1 MELQPLFVES
11 IRGSKESQFTP
22 SHGMNLAEQA
32 EKTLIAAD
40 MRLWLAVNI
49 NPRFRRIQ
57 GVAALALMPFFSAF
71 LLDSYKYLEKKSPEL
86 AKTITLDKDIL
97 KHSRLRL
104 KPLEMN
110 GKKFGEILK
119 DTNEL
124 ARIHSNSFYESHPRI
139 LKPILKFVQ
148 KDLGIFFMDDEVIST
163 THLTLF
169 NLGVTEEM
177 LNNRSPSLRDL
188 DSFVLKTSE
197 AYGRYTSEL
206 YVALAEEVVDVVGEV
221 QSSLTYQMLALG
233 DLFGIVPSG
242 NYKDHSLVDM
252 SLSIPYRDLN
262 MEPFYEQ
269 IAKAQ
274 GREQTAVFILF
285 LAALS
290 QVNTARVLVPK
301 VSEDMGLAALKVRF
315 LSLYH
320 ASDTL
325 RRLSNESEGS
335 NLIHPQ
341 ALDRIRQ
348 ALKHRSVR
356 RIRKMDNL
364 RDNLIH
370 YEIQNDIVPRLSK
383 NLPLSG
389 LVEAHTSGS
398 SLGDL
403 WNEVSAGLD
412 HVAKTLNSL
421 LPDNLASRARVD

>member
-1 MELQPLFVES
+1 MD
-11 IRGSKESQFTP
+11 
-22 SHGMNLAEQA
+22 LAEQA

-40 MRLWLAVNI
+40 MRLWLAVNM
-49 NPRFRRIQ
+49 NPRFRRVQ

-71 LLDSYKYLEKKSPEL
+71 LLDSYRYLEKKSPEL
-86 AKTITLDKDIL
+86 AKIIELDKDTL

-119 DTNEL
+119 DTDKL

-177 LNNRSPSLRDL
+177 LNDRSLSLRDL

-197 AYGRYTSEL
+197 AYGRYTSDL
-206 YVALAEEVVDVVGEV
+206 YVALAEEVVDVVREV
-221 QSSLTYQMLALG
+221 QSSLTCQVLALG
-233 DLFGIVPSG
+233 DLFELLASG
-242 NYKDHSLVDM
+242 NYKDDSLVDR
-252 SLSIPYRDLN
+252 SLSAPYRDLN
-262 MEPFYEQ
+262 SEPFYEQ

-274 GREQTAVFILF
+274 GREQTAVFILL

-290 QVNTARVLVPK
+290 QINTARVLVPK
-301 VSEDMGLAALKVRF
+301 VSQDIGLAALKVRF

-320 ASDTL
+320 AADTL
-325 RRLSNESEGS
+325 RRLSNESEAS
-335 NLIHPQ
+335 NLLHPQ
-341 ALDRIRQ
+341 ALNRIRQ

-370 YEIQNDIVPRLSK
+370 YEIQDDIVPRLSK

-389 LVEAHTSGS
+389 LIEAHTNGS

-403 WNEVSAGLD
+403 WNEVSAGLE
-412 HVAKTLNSL
+412 HMARTLNPL
-421 LPDNLASRARVD
+421 LPNDLGSRVRED